1 MININKKKIA
11 ELLKSNQ
18 NIKFAYI
25 FGSFAKGK
33 NRFGSDLDI
42 AVLFGQEPDL
52 LSIGQL
58 IVELEVV
65 VDLNVDLVS
74 LNNLSEKKP
83 KLAYSIINDGI
94 LLFCTDQKLLSQYKK
109 ITYLKYLDFK
119 PMIDLFTSKL
129 NERVSNKKFAVV
141 EK

>member
-58 IVELEVV
+58 IVELEEV

>member
-1 MININKKKIA
+1 MNKLNKKKIA

-25 FGSFAKGK
+25 FGSFAKDE

-42 AVLFGQEPDL
+42 ALLFEQEPDL

-58 IVELEVV
+58 IAELEEV
-65 VDLNVDLVS
+65 VDFNVDLVS
-74 LNNLSEKKP
+74 LNNLFNKNP
-83 KLAYSIINDGI
+83 KLAYSVIADGI
-94 LLFCTDQKLLSQYKK
+94 LLFSTDHKLLSQYKK

-119 PMIDLFTSKL
+119 PIIDLFTSKL
-129 NERVSNKKFAVV
+129 NDRISNKKFAVV
-141 EK
+141 ER

>member
-1 MININKKKIA
+1 MNELNKEKIA
-11 ELLKSNQ
+11 ELLKSDQ

-25 FGSFAKGK
+25 FGSFAKEK

-42 AVLFGQEPDL
+42 AVLFEQEPDL
-52 LSIGQL
+52 LSIGHLIAQL
-58 IVELEVV
+58 EEVI
-65 VDLNVDLVS
+65 DFNVDLVS
-74 LNNLSEKKP
+74 LNNLFNKNP
-83 KLAYSIINDGI
+83 KLAYTVIADGI
-94 LLFCTDQKLLSQYKK
+94 LLFCTDHKLLSQYKK

-141 EK
+141 ER

>member
-1 MININKKKIA
+1 MNKINKKKIA

-25 FGSFAKGK
+25 FGSFAKEK

-42 AVLFGQEPDL
+42 AVLFEKEPDL

-58 IVELEVV
+58 IVELEEV
-65 VDLNVDLVS
+65 VDLHVDLVS
-74 LNNLSEKKP
+74 LNNLFEKNP
-83 KLAYSIINDGI
+83 KLAYSIISDGI
-94 LLFCTDQKLLSQYKK
+94 LLFSADHKLLSQYKK

-119 PMIDLFTSKL
+119 PIVDLFTSKL
-129 NERVSNKKFAVV
+129 NDRISNKKFAVL
-141 EK
+141 ER

>member
-1 MININKKKIA
+1 MNNINQKKLA
-11 ELLKSNQ
+11 EFLKSNQ
-18 NIKFAYI
+18 NIKFAFI
-25 FGSFAKGK
+25 FGSFARKK

-58 IVELEVV
+58 IVELEEV

-74 LNNLSEKKP
+74 LNNLSEKNP
-83 KLAYSIINDGI
+83 KLAYSIIDDGI

-109 ITYLKYLDFK
+109 MTYLKYLDFK

-141 EK
+141 ER

>member
-1 MININKKKIA
+1 MNNINKKKIA
-11 ELLKSNQ
+11 ELLKSNP

-42 AVLFGQEPDL
+42 AVLFEKEPDL

-58 IVELEVV
+58 ISELEEV
-65 VDLNVDLVS
+65 VDFNVDLVS
-74 LNNLSEKKP
+74 LNNLYNKNP
-83 KLAYSIINDGI
+83 KLAYSVIADGI
-94 LLFCTDQKLLSQYKK
+94 LLFNTDHKLLSHYKA

-119 PMIDLFTSKL
+119 PVIDLFTSKL
-129 NERVSNKKFAVV
+129 YDRISNKKFAVV
-141 EK
+141 ER